1 LDEKRG
7 NHEDDGWLC
16 LKKIA
21 TTMGIEQRAETQ
33 TSKKG
38 PLMDF
43 SAIITAAGKMN
54 LKATH
59 KISEQDQITAV
70 PLPAIVLNK
79 DGFFMV
85 VIEQAEEKTA
95 VYIPWEN
102 QTFIIK
108 TVEFCTLY
116 SGQSLSFKKKFNWKD
131 IERDMNLQWFM
142 PILFKYKR
150 YFFEIIGAA
159 CSFQLLGLVLP
170 LCTQV
175 ILDKVIVDK
184 GMVTLNVL
192 AVCMV
197 MVILFQAVMDMIRR
211 YLFTH
216 TTNKIDAILGMRM
229 MSHLLKLPMQ
239 YFERRQ
245 TGDILLKISALDQ
258 IREFLTKT
266 SINAGIDIVFSLI
279 FFMVMFYY
287 SVPLTIVAVLAIP
300 IQILINVLGT
310 PLYQKRL
317 QESWNVDAGSHAFL
331 VESITGIQTIKSLA
345 VEPQFRHHWEILQAK
360 NVSRNIDKVQ
370 LSVAMNEGAGAIQK
384 LVSYLIIWF
393 GGILVID
400 GSVTIGQFV
409 AFQMLAN
416 QASSPLLRLTGIWQS
431 FQQTKLALQRI
442 GDIINAVPEDTTFIK
457 KKTLSTLKGELEFKN
472 VTFRYDIEREPA
484 LKNISFSVSNGTT
497 IGIVGRSGSGKS
509 TLTKLLQKL
518 YHPENGQIYIDGV
531 DSKQLD
537 AKWLRKNVGAVL
549 QESYLFNGTIK
560 ENIAFA
566 KPEAS
571 LAEIEA
577 AAVLAGA
584 DEFITQ
590 MREGYDT
597 VIEENGLN
605 LSGGQKQRIAIARVL
620 LTDPRILIFDEATS
634 ALDYESEHIIMSN
647 MKRIAQGR
655 TVLMI
660 THRLANVRH
669 CDKIFVLDHGML
681 CEEGTHEKLIKKQG
695 TYYQLY
701 GQQGA
706 NNVQ

>member
-1 LDEKRG
+1 MVLNEKKES
-7 NHEDDGWLC
+7 HENDGWLC

-21 TTMGIEQRAETQ
+21 ACMGTEQQGEIDEKR
-33 TSKKG
+33 
-38 PLMDF
+38 PLLNF
-43 SAIITAAGKMN
+43 SAIITAAENMS
-54 LKATH
+54 LKAIH
-59 KISEQDQITAV
+59 KISEDDQLTSV
-70 PLPAIVLNK
+70 SLPAIVLTKN
-79 DGFFMV
+79 GFFMV
-85 VIEQAEEKTA
+85 VLEQAEGKTA
-95 VYIPWEN
+95 VYIPWKNE
-102 QTFIIK
+102 TCIIK
-108 TVEFCTLY
+108 NVEFSTLY
-116 SGQSLSFKKKFNWKD
+116 SGQSLSFKKKFSWKD

-150 YFFEIIGAA
+150 YFLEIIGAA
-159 CSFQLLGLVLP
+159 FSFQLLGLVIP

-197 MVILFQAVMDMIRR
+197 MVIFFQAVMDMIRR

-229 MSHLLKLPMQ
+229 MRHLLKLPMQ

-245 TGDILLKISALDQ
+245 TGDILLKISALDH

-266 SINAGIDIVFSLI
+266 TINAGIDIIFSLI

-287 SVPLTIVAVLAIP
+287 SAPLTVVAVLAIP

-331 VESITGIQTIKSLA
+331 VEAITGMQTIKSLA

-370 LSVAMNEGAGAIQK
+370 LSVAMNEGTGAIQK

-416 QASSPLLRLTGIWQS
+416 QASSPLLRLAGIWQS

-442 GDIINAVPEDTTFIK
+442 GDIINAAPEDAAFIK
-457 KKTLSTLKGELEFKN
+457 KQILSPFKGKLEFKN
-472 VTFRYDIEREPA
+472 ITFRYDIEREPA
-484 LKNISFSVSNGTT
+484 LKNISFSVATGTQ

-531 DSKQLD
+531 DSNQLD
-537 AKWLRKNVGAVL
+537 AKWLRRNVGTVL

-571 LAEIEA
+571 LAEIESA
-577 AAVLAGA
+577 AILAGA
-584 DEFITQ
+584 NEFITQ

-597 VIEENGLN
+597 VIEENGSN

-634 ALDYESEHIIMSN
+634 ALDYESEHIIMRN
-647 MKRIAQGR
+647 MQQIAQGR

-660 THRLANVRH
+660 THRLANVRN
-669 CDKIFVLDHGML
+669 CDNIFVLDKGLL
-681 CEEGTHEKLIKKQG
+681 CEEGTHEELIKKQG
-695 TYYQLY
+695 TYYHLY

-706 NNVQ
+706 NDVQ